1 MKELLGSIMN
11 WAVGWLS
18 SHFSQPIDHSSVAE
32 KVGMSTAS
40 YYRRFR
46 EIVGSTPSQ
55 FVRNL
60 RLTEAK
66 RLMID
71 EQLEAAQACHRVGYD
86 SPTYFSREFRNLFG
100 ESASKHVKR
109 IAVEMQ

>member
-46 EIVGSTPSQ
+46 GSVGCSRTEY
-55 FVRNL
+55 VRHL
-60 RLTEAK
+60 RLTEG
-66 RLMID
+66 RSWLID
-71 EQLEAAQACHRVGYD
+71 EEFEAGQACDPVGYD

-109 IAVEMQ
+109 IAAEMQ